1 MSSIEFDC
9 PSCSEFLSV
18 KKQCYGRRVECPRCG
33 NETKVPAPKASSV
46 RRKKKRKNES
56 LTVALVSIALLLGI
70 GFYGLREHAQMKE
83 KAATERVEDATE
95 SLMRSIEN
103 KVSSLLSS
111 SAKLELRSTVDE
123 LEIEAT
129 VRNSILAGKEASKGL
144 SSLEEIEV
152 IFNQRVIDWAHSIK
166 GKLN

>member
-1 MSSIEFDC
+1 
-9 PSCSEFLSV
+9 
-18 KKQCYGRRVECPRCG
+18 
-33 NETKVPAPKASSV
+33 
-46 RRKKKRKNES
+46 
-56 LTVALVSIALLLGI
+56 
-70 GFYGLREHAQMKE
+70 MKE